1 MATNDLL
8 QKLDGGAD
16 FGASTSHRRQ
26 TEQFLVSLTN
36 GGGAPAVVSLSAGNW
51 MAFDNSKTGADQ
63 MLYVAQAGNVAGG
76 NTLVAGVLLRDISTD
91 IEIDAGATLDVQAE
105 VVIAGYVAS
114 ANVTTGVT
122 AGTRVVVDTTAGRG
136 DAAAAG
142 EIPCG
147 VVLTTIP
154 AGNAGEVLV
163 LKNF

>member
-1 MATNDLL
+1 MATNTIL
-8 QKLDGGAD
+8 QKLDGGSD

-26 TEQFLVSLTN
+26 TEQFLATLTN
-36 GGGAPAVVSLSAGNW
+36 GGGAPAVVTLSAGTW
-51 MAFDNSKTGADQ
+51 VAFDDTKTGADQ
-63 MLYVAQAGNVAGG
+63 TLYVKEAANVAGG
-76 NTLVAGVLLRDISTD
+76 NTLVVGVVLKDASTAS
-91 IEIDAGATLDVQAE
+91 IAAAASADVQVE

>member
-26 TEQFLVSLTN
+26 TEYFLATLTN
-36 GGGAPAVVSLSAGNW
+36 GGGAPAVVTLTAGTW
-51 MAFDNSKTGADQ
+51 VAFDNTKTGADQ
-63 MLYVAQAGNVAGG
+63 MLYVKEAANVAGG
-76 NTLVAGVLLRDISTD
+76 NTLVVGVVLKDVST
-91 IEIDAGATLDVQAE
+91 ETLAAGASADVQFE
-105 VVIAGYVAS
+105 VVIAGYVAV

-154 AGNAGEVLV
+154 AGNQGEVFV
-163 LKNF
+163 IKNF

>member
-1 MATNDLL
+1 MATNTIL
-8 QKLDGGAD
+8 QKLDGGSD

-26 TEQFLVSLTN
+26 TEYFLATLTN
-36 GGGAPAVVSLSAGNW
+36 GGGAPAVVTLSAGTW
-51 MAFDNSKTGADQ
+51 VAFDNAKTGADQ
-63 MLYVAQAGNVAGG
+63 TLYVKEAANVAGG
-76 NTLVAGVLLRDISTD
+76 NTLVVGVVLQDVSTAS
-91 IEIDAGATLDVQAE
+91 IAAGASADVQVE
-105 VVIAGYVAS
+105 VVIAGYVEV

-147 VVLTTIP
+147 VVLTTI
-154 AGNAGEVLV
+154 AAANQGEVLV